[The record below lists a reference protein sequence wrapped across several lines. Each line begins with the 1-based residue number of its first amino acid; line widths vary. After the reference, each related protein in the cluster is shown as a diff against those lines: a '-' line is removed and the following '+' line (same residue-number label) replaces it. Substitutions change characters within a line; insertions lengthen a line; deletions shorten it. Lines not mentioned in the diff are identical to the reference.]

1 MWSFAGVLIVMVAH
15 TWIMSARRVWYEA
28 HREAVVVVVRFLTF
42 TIPMAG
48 YVLSGA
54 WEVSRANLVV
64 SRLLWGLLSTVGWHV
79 DNLMSLV
86 LQLTIFVML
95 RMGLALKVLV
105 HDDNEIW
112 LCSPLGLCWPTSR
125 MPAAR
130 QAELSAW
137 SPQTFSLAPS
147 RPSGG
152 DKSGRRLW
160 SHSRGTGSD
169 GRHPWHGRHRTGHG

>member
-1 MWSFAGVLIVMVAH
+1 MVAH

-112 LCSPLGLCWPTSR
+112 RCSPLGGGRTDAGAPTFGSSWLYITAASR
-125 MPAAR
+125 V
-130 QAELSAW
+130 LSA
-137 SPQTFSLAPS
+137 
-147 RPSGG
+147 
-152 DKSGRRLW
+152 
-160 SHSRGTGSD
+160 
-169 GRHPWHGRHRTGHG
+169 